1 MNVFILDENPALA
14 ARYHMD
20 VHVVKMVLESAQLL
34 STCFLHFD
42 IVGDKSKVY
51 KPTHTNH
58 PCSVWLRESFSNV
71 VWLYQLLKELL
82 YEYTYRFGRI
92 HACSR
97 LVPYFSRCLTKL
109 SKQQLDTGLS
119 PFAQAMPDEYRNE
132 CPVVAY
138 RTYYLEKKVYMKR
151 AGWNKNRPAPEWVS
165 TCQTI
170 V

>member
-1 MNVFILDENPALA
+1 
-14 ARYHMD
+14 MD

-51 KPTHTNH
+51 KPTHLNH

>member
-51 KPTHTNH
+51 KPTHLNH

-119 PFAQAMPDEYRNE
+119 PFAR
-132 CPVVAY
+132 
-138 RTYYLEKKVYMKR
+138 
-151 AGWNKNRPAPEWVS
+151 
-165 TCQTI
+165 
-170 V
+170 

>member
-1 MNVFILDENPALA
+1 VNVFILDENPALA

-51 KPTHTNH
+51 KPTHLNH

>member
-51 KPTHTNH
+51 KPTHLNY

>member
-51 KPTHTNH
+51 KPTHPNH

-109 SKQQLDTGLS
+109 SKQQQEGS
-119 PFAQAMPDEYRNE
+119 GGQAGFQPHAFGKEESAVHCAMNAERATQRLRPG
-132 CPVVAY
+132 
-138 RTYYLEKKVYMKR
+138 RTTARPGR
-151 AGWNKNRPAPEWVS
+151 ASKCR
-165 TCQTI
+165 Q
-170 V
+170 